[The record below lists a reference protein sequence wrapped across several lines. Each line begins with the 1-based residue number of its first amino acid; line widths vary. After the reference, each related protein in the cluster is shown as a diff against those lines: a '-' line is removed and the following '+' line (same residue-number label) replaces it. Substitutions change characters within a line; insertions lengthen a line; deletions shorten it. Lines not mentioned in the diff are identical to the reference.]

1 MWKKK
6 KKRSKNYQQQNNQEI
21 LSGLGSETHEKRE
34 RQMSQSFRRNWD
46 VSDTC
51 KMDESSHDR
60 FKLR

>member
-1 MWKKK
+1 MWKK

-21 LSGLGSETHEKRE
+21 LSGLGSQTHEKRE
-34 RQMSQSFRRNWD
+34 RQMILRRNWD